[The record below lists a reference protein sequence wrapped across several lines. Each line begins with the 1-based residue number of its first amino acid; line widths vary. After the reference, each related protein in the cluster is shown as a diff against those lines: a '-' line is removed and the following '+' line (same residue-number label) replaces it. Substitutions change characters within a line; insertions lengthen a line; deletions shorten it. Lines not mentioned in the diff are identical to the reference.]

1 MAFCV
6 LAVIIVLAIPLLAE
20 PMLLHP
26 TNPQPKNQA
35 TPSPQASQP
44 TATPQTTQESALQT
58 AISNGIQ
65 YFDGCQEPDALLMLN
80 VLYRQFGVIAFA
92 DSVQTYDQI
101 MAIDPGAAAYMRV
114 FLRIADYNNTLQPG
128 DMQSIT
134 DALDLITTP
143 ALYSD
148 RTPLPTD
155 YSQTLNQSYYEGGYD
170 LTHVLL
176 ACIWMQDN
184 GVQVPMPSGFVE
196 NVYNATAALVGNGSV
211 VTDTNLEA
219 AAFLFEA
226 GQGALVSNDFVTR
239 VIAVQNSDGGWP
251 STTDTPTP
259 AGSYWHSSVLAL
271 MILLYTENPSNSYPP
286 MLAPAPT

>member
-1 MAFCV
+1 
-6 LAVIIVLAIPLLAE
+6 
-20 PMLLHP
+20 
-26 TNPQPKNQA
+26 
-35 TPSPQASQP
+35 
-44 TATPQTTQESALQT
+44 
-58 AISNGIQ
+58 
-65 YFDGCQEPDALLMLN
+65 MLN